1 MKFSR
6 KFVYSFDLDAKAS
19 SMKTTF
25 KYSLLALTLG
35 LLTVG
40 SVQAQAQSDKETIP
54 NKISHKLNPGHPTIE
69 MASTGDTLAKSAITY
84 HGGKIMAGAPNIHII
99 WYGNWAQSNGSDN
112 AAGQQIVRDFMSGV
126 GNSPYLAINNTYTG
140 SNGSVSGLIG
150 TVREASV
157 GYSNGKRLRDADIST
172 IVSNYITSS
181 GQKDSNAL
189 YFVLTSSDV
198 AETSGFC
205 TKYCGWHTSGTI
217 QSADIK
223 YSFVGNA
230 NRCLSGC
237 AAQSVSPNGNAG
249 VDGMLSVVAHE
260 LEEALTDP
268 NPSSGWVDSGGA
280 ENADKCAWTFGHS
293 QQIAGNGASYNMT
306 LQTVSGSKN
315 YLIQRNLSNVDNK
328 CWMNGSRTI
337 N

>member
-1 MKFSR
+1 M
-6 KFVYSFDLDAKAS
+6 
-19 SMKTTF
+19 
-25 KYSLLALTLG
+25 
-35 LLTVG
+35 
-40 SVQAQAQSDKETIP
+40 
-54 NKISHKLNPGHPTIE
+54 NPGHPTIE

-84 HGGKIMAGAPNIHII
+84 HGGKIMAGAPNIHLI
-99 WYGNWAQSNGSDN
+99 WYGNWAQSNGSDT

-150 TVREASV
+150 TVNEGTV
-157 GYSNGKRLRDADIST
+157 GYSNGKRLRDADISK
-172 IVSNYITSS
+172 IVSAYITSS
-181 GQKDSNAL
+181 GQKDTNAL

-198 AETSGFC
+198 AETTGFC
-205 TKYCGWHTSGTI
+205 SKYCGWHTSGTI
-217 QSADIK
+217 QSTDIK

-230 NRCLSGC
+230 NRCLSSC

-268 NPSSGWVDSGGA
+268 NPSSGWVDSSGA

-293 QQIAGNGASYNMT
+293 QQTAANGASYNMT
-306 LQTVSGSKN
+306 LSTVSGQKN
-315 YLIQRNLSNVDNK
+315 FLIQRNLSNVDNK
-328 CWMNGSRTI
+328 CWLNGTRTI